1 MKKNIITTHLLI
13 LCFSTMLNAQTNGC
27 NSSVPNW
34 GSSLGEV
41 TRGAERTISGNGI
54 TQIWSDAVT
63 ATVCNKTTFDGGS
76 EGSYNADCRSNPDYP
91 GDLFTWCAVIQYK
104 DELCPAPWRVPTR
117 EDFIDLDK
125 ALGGQG
131 KDGDGDVNL
140 YIQTWGGT
148 WSGWSNASGTVSTH
162 GRFAIYWSQTE
173 ISPTNGNKLHLYSS
187 GQIYAR
193 SSFEKNAG
201 FTLRCVR

>member
-1 MKKNIITTHLLI
+1 MRKNIITTHILI
-13 LCFSTMLNAQTNGC
+13 LCFSTMLNAQSNRC
-27 NSSVPNW
+27 NSSVPGW
-34 GSSLGEV
+34 GSCLGDIN
-41 TRGAERTISGNGI
+41 RGKEWTISGNGV

-63 ATVCNKTTFDGGS
+63 ATACNKTTFDGGS
-76 EGSYNADCRSNPDYP
+76 EGNYNADCRSNPDYP
-91 GDLFTWCAVIQYK
+91 GDLFTWCAVVRFK

-131 KDGDGDVNL
+131 KDGDGDVEL
-140 YIQTWGGT
+140 YIKAWGGA
-148 WSGWSNASGTVSTH
+148 WSGWSNASGNVSTH

-201 FTLRCVR
+201 FALRCVR